1 MNKTALFESIYKATF
16 KSISKHVYFNVA
28 QSADAEDIVQ
38 TVYAQFYTSVIA
50 KDKTVENP
58 QAYLMTMA
66 KNELTLYYQNK
77 AHQAIQLNEEDQN
90 AWDNIPDELDLAL
103 EVIEK
108 STVEQIVKQMK
119 TLPDLDQKILGGRFR
134 YELTFKEIADQLN
147 QSENTIKTRYYRAI
161 QTLKDKL
168 DQK

>member
-16 KSISKHVYFNVA
+16 KSISKHVYFNAA
-28 QSADAEDIVQ
+28 QLADAEDIVQ

-77 AHQAIQLNEEDQN
+77 ANQAIQRNEDPHN
-90 AWDNIPDELDLAL
+90 VWDTIPDATHLA
-103 EVIEK
+103 V
-108 STVEQIVKQMK
+108 T
-119 TLPDLDQKILGGRFR
+119 
-134 YELTFKEIADQLN
+134 N
-147 QSENTIKTRYYRAI
+147 
-161 QTLKDKL
+161 
-168 DQK
+168 